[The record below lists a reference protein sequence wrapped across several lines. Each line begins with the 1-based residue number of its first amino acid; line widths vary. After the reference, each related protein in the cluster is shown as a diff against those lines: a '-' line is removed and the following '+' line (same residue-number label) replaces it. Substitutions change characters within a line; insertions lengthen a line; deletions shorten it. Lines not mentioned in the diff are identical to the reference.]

1 MDMTSFHMVGKL
13 NSKLTPCKNGPCP
26 RSKVHLLCDGTGG
39 RFSRVLGGFKGT
51 SGQRLT
57 MGGRSSVK
65 LKIDPKTKLVELV
78 EGYES
83 WLRAI
88 FDTGPRWPT
97 KRKILSES
105 RRCENRKGPKMLP
118 GKYPT
123 SAEGVVTHSLTPD
136 SRSSHKTLLGS
147 SDWVRHDTDVSDI
160 PTETLQ
166 CLRRSP
172 LSRLCLRQSL

>member
-1 MDMTSFHMVGKL
+1 MTSFHMVGKL

-39 RFSRVLGGFKGT
+39 RFQGYQWTKADNGGSIVGEAKNRP
-51 SGQRLT
+51 Q
-57 MGGRSSVK
+57 
-65 LKIDPKTKLVELV
+65 TKVVELV

-83 WLRAI
+83 CLRAI
-88 FDTGPRWPT
+88 FDPGPRWPT

-105 RRCENRKGPKMLP
+105 RRCENRKGPEMLP

-147 SDWVRHDTDVSDI
+147 SDWVRHDTNVSDI

>member
-1 MDMTSFHMVGKL
+1 MSEIK
-13 NSKLTPCKNGPCP
+13 STPSLRWDRGE
-26 RSKVHLLCDGTGG
+26 V
-39 RFSRVLGGFKGT
+39 SRVLGGFKGT

-65 LKIDPKTKLVELV
+65 LKIDPKPKLVELV

-83 WLRAI
+83 CLRAI

-105 RRCENRKGPKMLP
+105 RRCENRKGPEMLP

>member
-1 MDMTSFHMVGKL
+1 MDHVRDQKYTFFAM
-13 NSKLTPCKNGPCP
+13 GP
-26 RSKVHLLCDGTGG
+26 G
-39 RFSRVLGGFKGT
+39 GGFKGT
-51 SGQRLT
+51 
-57 MGGRSSVK
+57 GGFQGYQW
-65 LKIDPKTKLVELV
+65 TKADNGGSIVGEAKNRPQTKVVELV

-83 WLRAI
+83 CLRAI
-88 FDTGPRWPT
+88 FDPGPRWPT

-105 RRCENRKGPKMLP
+105 RRCENRKGPEMLP

-123 SAEGVVTHSLTPD
+123 SAEGVVTHSLIPD